1 MKQVKVRRQ
10 IKIEAYPIDEL
21 CDKDKEKEITLVNV
35 NGEFFTGIFGQ
46 VVDESIVLKEPGNKI
61 SLGFP
66 IEGILC
72 YFYGN
77 LEQQRQ
83 INNK

>member
-1 MKQVKVRRQ
+1 MKQVKVKRKIR
-10 IKIEAYPIDEL
+10 IEAYPIDEL
-21 CDKDKEKEITLVNV
+21 DNNDIGKEITLVDV
-35 NGEFFTGIFGQ
+35 NGEFFTGIFGE
-46 VVDESIVLKEPGNKI
+46 VVDETIVLKEPDNKI

-66 IEGILC
+66 IKGILC

-77 LEQQRQ
+77 FEQQRQ

>member
-1 MKQVKVRRQ
+1 MKQVKVKRKIR
-10 IKIEAYPIDEL
+10 IEAYPIDEL
-21 CDKDKEKEITLVNV
+21 DNNDIGKEITLVYV
-35 NGEFFTGIFGQ
+35 NGEFFTGILGE
-46 VVDESIVLKEPGNKI
+46 VVDESIVLKEPGDKI

-66 IEGILC
+66 IKGILC

-77 LEQQRQ
+77 FEQQRQ

>member
-1 MKQVKVRRQ
+1 MKQVKVKREIR
-10 IKIEAYPIDEL
+10 IEAYPIDEL
-21 CDKDKEKEITLVNV
+21 DNNDIGKEITLVDV
-35 NGEFFTGIFGQ
+35 NGEMFTGIFGEL
-46 VVDESIVLKEPGNKI
+46 VDDNIILKNPENII

-66 IEGILC
+66 LKGLLC

-83 INNK
+83 L